1 VNRNFGIIMFPVGLL
16 QVILSSGVPVRSNDI
31 RSGNSKVGALYIRV
45 PKFGAL
51 GIRVDSL
58 LQGPLPFP

>member
-16 QVILSSGVPVRSNDI
+16 QVILGRGVPVSSNGI
-31 RSGNSKVGALYIRV
+31 RCGYSKFGALYIRV

-58 LQGPLPFP
+58 LQGALPFP